1 MLIWGVS
8 ISLVSL
14 VTVYYIGYI
23 VGTDNQARLERIN
36 SLQKKIDFL
45 EGELM
50 ACRQKYLSNS
60 VSSSSKKNKTSFDFL
75 TNLTENTKD
84 DLKIVEGIG
93 PKIEQLFHNAEIYT
107 FEQLA
112 QMSATD
118 VKKILEKAGPRFQM
132 HDPTT
137 WARQADLA
145 HNGQW
150 DELKRWQAELNKG
163 RII

>member
-1 MLIWGVS
+1 MLIWGLFVLWVLS
-8 ISLVSL
+8 ILFVIWFFTSNDKKGNSGE
-14 VTVYYIGYI
+14 I
-23 VGTDNQARLERIN
+23 DN
-36 SLQKKIDFL
+36 LQKKIDFL

-60 VSSSSKKNKTSFDFL
+60 VSSSSKNNKTSFDFL

-137 WARQADLA
+137 WARQAALA